1 MTTNQYATD
10 FFKYDELRCRG
21 CDGSCSWSRNGKPLF
36 NVDERALSMLSE
48 FRKLIGKP
56 FTPNSC
62 TRCPIH
68 NARVGGA
75 PKSQHRATF
84 DKPSLA
90 FDVPLVGIVP
100 KKQIVEAAE
109 EVGFMGIGANYKT
122 FVHMDARSWRA
133 RW

>member
-1 MTTNQYATD
+1 MSKYATE
-10 FFKYDELRCRG
+10 FFTYNELRCRG
-21 CDGSCSWSRNGKPLF
+21 CDGSCAWSSQDKPLF
-36 NVDERALSMLSE
+36 NVDERALGMLSE

-84 DKPSLA
+84 DKPSYA
-90 FDVPLVGIVP
+90 FDVPLVAP
-100 KKQIVEAAE
+100 KEDIIKAAE
-109 EVGFMGIGANYKT
+109 EVGFMGIGGSYKT
-122 FVHMDARSWRA
+122 FVHMDARLRKA